1 MMATEGWKYFS
12 IQDLNELFSIMVKEY
27 PPVEIVEKVYVPPPP
42 VKKEEP
48 KKVTPKV
55 MEKEKAPAKPAVL

>member
-1 MMATEGWKYFS
+1 
-12 IQDLNELFSIMVKEY
+12 MVKDY

-48 KKVTPKV
+48 KKVTPRV
-55 MEKEKAPAKPAVL
+55 VEKEKAPAKPAVL